1 MAKLDVK
8 AFALSVGIVWA
19 VGAFI
24 LGISAMLFGWGTA
37 WLELISSC
45 YIGYK
50 ATLMGSIIGAVW
62 GFFDAGIGAAL
73 VAWLYNKLVK

>member
-1 MAKLDVK
+1 MAKLDIK
-8 AFALSVGIVWA
+8 AFALAVGIVWA

-24 LGISAMLFGWGTA
+24 LGIAAMLFGWGTA
-37 WLELISSC
+37 WLELIGSC

-50 ATLMGSIIGAVW
+50 ATLVGSIIGAFW
-62 GFFDAGIGAAL
+62 GFCDAGIGAML